1 MDIKE
6 LNKTQLILLT
16 LLITFVVSIA
26 TAIVTVSLM
35 KQMPKDIPQTINN
48 VIERTIEKVTT
59 VQAPPVVK
67 EVKVP
72 IEQKENTVPVYGD
85 GNSLISVYAL
95 GQLREEVDVTLDTE
109 EEKKKEPKALGQG
122 VIISDIGLI
131 LIDSN
136 ILTNGPIYNIELNK
150 KIFEV
155 SILKKFDNGFSVLK
169 VDPPKSPIGTEEK
182 TGNEEEDMSKID

>member
-6 LNKTQLILLT
+6 LNKTQLVLLT

-59 VQAPPVVK
+59 VQAPAIIK

-72 IEQKENTVPVYGD
+72 VEQTENMIPFFGD
-85 GNSLISVYAL
+85 ENSLIPIYTL
-95 GQLREEVDVTLDTE
+95 GQLKEKVVNIEGGD
-109 EEKKKEPKALGQG
+109 EEKKEESIALGQG

-136 ILTNGPIYNIELNK
+136 ILKDDLVYGIELNK
-150 KIFEV
+150 KVFEV
-155 SILKKFDNGFSVLK
+155 SLLKKFDNGFSVLK
-169 VDPPKSPIGTEEK
+169 INPPQSSIDIKKDTENKEDIQKVD
-182 TGNEEEDMSKID
+182 

>member
-1 MDIKE
+1 MDLKE
-6 LNKTQLILLT
+6 LNKTQLVLLT

-26 TAIVTVSLM
+26 TAIITVSLM
-35 KQMPKDIPQTINN
+35 KQMPTDIPQTINN

-59 VQAPPVVK
+59 VQAPPIIK

-72 IEQKENTVPVYGD
+72 VEQNKNTAPIYGD
-85 GNSLISVYAL
+85 GNSLISVYAI
-95 GQLREEVDVTLDTE
+95 GQIKEEVVSTDIVQENDS
-109 EEKKKEPKALGQG
+109 KKEPKALGQG

-136 ILTNGPIYNIELNK
+136 ILTNDPVYNIELNQ

-155 SILKKFDNGFSVLK
+155 SLLKKFDNGFSILKINPPKNPNEIEENTENQENILK
-169 VDPPKSPIGTEEK
+169 VD
-182 TGNEEEDMSKID
+182 

>member
-95 GQLREEVDVTLDTE
+95 GQLKEEIAATPNTE
-109 EEKKKEPKALGQG
+109 EENKKEPKALGQG

-136 ILTNGPIYNIELNK
+136 ILTNDSIYNVELNK

-155 SILKKFDNGFSVLK
+155 SLLKKFDNGFSVLK
-169 VDPPKSPIGTEEK
+169 IDHPKSSTDVEEK
-182 TGNEEEDMSKID
+182 TENKEDISKVD

>member
-26 TAIVTVSLM
+26 SAIVTVSLM

-95 GQLREEVDVTLDTE
+95 GQLKEEVATTSNTE
-109 EEKKKEPKALGQG
+109 EENKKEPKALGQG

-136 ILTNGPIYNIELNK
+136 ILTNDSIYNVELNK

-155 SILKKFDNGFSVLK
+155 SLLKKFDNGFSVLK
-169 VDPPKSPIGTEEK
+169 IDPPKSSTDVEVKTENK
-182 TGNEEEDMSKID
+182 EDISKVD